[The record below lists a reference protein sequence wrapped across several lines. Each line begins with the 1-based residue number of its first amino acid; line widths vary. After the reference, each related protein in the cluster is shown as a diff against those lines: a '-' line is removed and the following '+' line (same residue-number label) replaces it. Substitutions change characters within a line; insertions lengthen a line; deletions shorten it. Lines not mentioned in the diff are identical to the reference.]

1 MTEDRMDSIRLDYIA
16 ERSDHGRAAVEA
28 LRSSRAEYLQKAYG
42 KKDKDKAQAE
52 ALSQTAG
59 SAAMPVHAR

>member
-1 MTEDRMDSIRLDYIA
+1 MTEGRLDTIRLDYIA

-42 KKDKDKAQAE
+42 KKGAKEDVVVPDTTSQS
-52 ALSQTAG
+52 ALS
-59 SAAMPVHAR
+59 AR

>member
-42 KKDKDKAQAE
+42 KKGKATGQPIGTE
-52 ALSQTAG
+52 VG
-59 SAAMPVHAR
+59 AAPMGAR

>member
-1 MTEDRMDSIRLDYIA
+1 MTEDRLDGIRLDYIA

-42 KKDKDKAQAE
+42 KKDKKGQDQE
-52 ALSQTAG
+52 IIAG
-59 SAAMPVHAR
+59 SPGGATIGAR

>member
-1 MTEDRMDSIRLDYIA
+1 MTEDRLDGIRLDYIA

-42 KKDKDKAQAE
+42 KKDKKGQDIV
-52 ALSQTAG
+52 AG
-59 SAAMPVHAR
+59 SPGEATLGAR